1 MNKYYFNSIE
11 EANKFIKQNNLIFC
25 HFENPTE
32 YEDGVDL
39 VIDEFTCDICKQKT
53 HINYEGAEPFVCC
66 DCVPLEDFKGRNYEN
81 NEVHY

>member
-11 EANKFIKQNNLIFC
+11 DASRFIYENKLKSY
-25 HFENPTE
+25 HFEEPVE
-32 YEDGVDL
+32 YEDGIDL

-53 HINYEGAEPFVCC
+53 HITYEGAEPFVCC
-66 DCVPLEDFKGRNYEN
+66 DCAPLEDFKEESHEN

>member
-39 VIDEFTCDICKQKT
+39 VMDEFTCDICKQKT
-53 HINYEGAEPFVCC
+53 HITYEGNEPLTCC
-66 DCVPLEDFKGRNYEN
+66 DCMPIKEEKGL
-81 NEVHY
+81 